1 MLGRVPSFQKNLG
14 APLRSR
20 KAMLETLFRHL
31 DMVRLSAAGVL
42 MMTLVGCV
50 GLIDGG
56 SDGLTT
62 QQRNARTKWQSEA
75 YPVLRDNCAACHNGS
90 RAMIGFLI
98 GGESLAIRDT
108 LMKYDPAV
116 VNLEAPSSS
125 RMLTKGQHDGPQ
137 LTAEQASALLQWLN
151 AERDATNHDPDHPV
165 PVLATKKYAVQLCQA
180 TAADPTAPC
189 PVNHVPLSDIADVG
203 TTVPGAEIT
212 FLANGL
218 SSGLYLH
225 DLNVT
230 GGTAGVYMEH
240 LLFVSLPASMPPFP
254 DQIDRYFATKL
265 NVKPGETVPLNG
277 GTEQFGGFAAGD
289 MIEVHFR
296 VLSPFKPDTGGGG
309 TTNNGCKALALFKTN
324 VVPQLQLAGT
334 GNVNCASCHGG
345 ADVAAKQ
352 SMDITGFNSATEA
365 TQLNAC
371 NQVRSRINLTNTNQS
386 GFYLAPDPASATNH
400 PVKFAAANFTSF
412 KTMMDAW
419 VQAEKT
425 AP

>member
-1 MLGRVPSFQKNLG
+1 MQ
-14 APLRSR
+14 SR

-98 GGESLAIRDT
+98 GGESLAIHDT

-165 PVLATKKYAVQLCQA
+165 PLLATKKYAVQLCQA

-189 PVNHVPLSDIADVG
+189 PVNHVPLSDITDVG
-203 TTVPGAEIT
+203 TTIPGAEIT

-265 NVKPGETVPLNG
+265 NVKPGETVALNG

-386 GFYLAPDPASATNH
+386 GFYLAPDPGSATNH

>member
-1 MLGRVPSFQKNLG
+1 MLGSVPSVQKNLG
-14 APLRSR
+14 TPLQSR

-31 DMVRLSAAGVL
+31 DMVRLSAAGAL
-42 MMTLVGCV
+42 MLTLVGCV

-56 SDGLTT
+56 SDGLTP
-62 QQRNARTKWQSEA
+62 QQRTARTKWEKEA
-75 YPVLRDNCAACHNGS
+75 YPVVRDNCAACHNGS
-90 RAMIGFLI
+90 RANIGFLI
-98 GGESLAIRDT
+98 GGEALDIRDT
-108 LMKYDPAV
+108 LMKYDPPV
-116 VNLEAPSSS
+116 VNLEAPGSS
-125 RMLTKGQHDGPQ
+125 RILTKGQHDGPA
-137 LTAEQASALLQWLN
+137 LIAEQASALLQWLN
-151 AERDATNHDPDHPV
+151 AERDATNHDPDNPI
-165 PVLATKKYAVQLCQA
+165 PVLATKKYQVQLCQA
-180 TAADPTAPC
+180 TAANPTAPC
-189 PVNHVPLSDIADVG
+189 PVNHIPLSDIANVG
-203 TTVPGAEIT
+203 TMVPGAEIT
-212 FLANGL
+212 FLADGL

-225 DLNVT
+225 NLNVV

-240 LLFVSLPASMPPFP
+240 LLWVSFPASAPPFP

-265 NVKPGETVPLNG
+265 NVKPGETVLLNG

-289 MIEVHFR
+289 MIEVHFK
-296 VLSPFKPDTGGGG
+296 VISPFKPDTGTGPG
-309 TTNNGCKALALFKTN
+309 TNNGCKALALFKSN
-324 VVPQLQLAGT
+324 VVPQLQLTGAG
-334 GNVNCASCHGG
+334 NINCASCHGG

-386 GFYLAPDPASATNH
+386 GFYLAPDPGSATNH
-400 PVKFAAANFTSF
+400 PVKFAAANFATF